1 MDTAQ
6 GKKPGLPYLVLLT
19 CLVIIAVLSVLL
31 FLVAGYLD
39 LAEMLFSSLRGFESL
54 EADELI
60 IVFIFL
66 AVALGGLGILV
77 WRELKAA
84 VRMSGSL
91 EASLNQANA
100 RLSFLNSFIRED
112 MVNELTVLTGE
123 LEQAGQRPDINR
135 LKAGIGRIQRQ
146 VKFTKEYQDI
156 GIAAPAW
163 QNGADTITRAKVGV
177 NPGKVTFEM
186 KVSGVEIYA
195 DPLLEKVFFYL
206 IDNALK
212 HGGGKL
218 SKIAFHD
225 RVAEDRLVIVCEDNG
240 DGIPADK
247 KGFLFPKEFGRRYGY
262 GLYMMREILAATG
275 ISIRETG
282 ITGVGAKFEITVPA
296 GGFRTA

>member
-1 MDTAQ
+1 
-6 GKKPGLPYLVLLT
+6 
-19 CLVIIAVLSVLL
+19 
-31 FLVAGYLD
+31 
-39 LAEMLFSSLRGFESL
+39 
-54 EADELI
+54 
-60 IVFIFL
+60 
-66 AVALGGLGILV
+66 
-77 WRELKAA
+77 
-84 VRMSGSL
+84 
-91 EASLNQANA
+91 
-100 RLSFLNSFIRED
+100 
-112 MVNELTVLTGE
+112 
-123 LEQAGQRPDINR
+123 
-135 LKAGIGRIQRQ
+135 
-146 VKFTKEYQDI
+146 
-156 GIAAPAW
+156 
-163 QNGADTITRAKVGV
+163 
-177 NPGKVTFEM
+177 VTFEM